1 MALGLVSVPF
11 DLALLAF
18 LLVAAATL
26 AILVA
31 LVAVV
36 VVAAWGIHRVVGRQA
51 RAARDEA
58 AAHRY
63 RHAAWYWYQLLYCHR
78 CGGVFLP
85 GHPWQHPAVT
95 APDSL
100 APPAHAWALAQ
111 HLADHADRFH
121 ARAALPA
128 DG

>member
-18 LLVAAATL
+18 LVVAAAAL
-26 AILVA
+26 AVLVA
-31 LVAVV
+31 IGAGVAA
-36 VVAAWGIHRVVGRQA
+36 AAWGIHRVLGRRA
-51 RAARDEA
+51 RAAREEA

-95 APDSL
+95 APESL
-100 APPAHAWALAQ
+100 AHPSHAWALAQ
-111 HLADHADRFH
+111 SLADHADHFH
-121 ARAALPA
+121 ARRALPV
-128 DG
+128 DR